1 MVSQKYRW
9 DFIGLSTDTKPT
21 SETSDKVVNGSTFYC
36 SDTSKLYVYC
46 DGTWYERKALG
57 GGGGGGTSDYPDL
70 TNKPKIN
77 NVELNGNKTSSDLGL
92 QPAGNYALESDI
104 ENLQEE
110 DELLKRNLQTTTGSG
125 EEVTLEKT
133 AELDFVK
140 PPLPRGNTKQDT
152 PPSPEY
158 PQEVEVVTGNV
169 GVTISNENNT
179 ESKTLPVSLGNIE
192 LCKIGNYQDYLYKDN
207 GKWYKYGAIGKL
219 TITSVSSVGT
229 ASTGI
234 KYALMGAVSLA
245 SASSFIYCS
254 KYINSTDSANNN
266 TIRFSG
272 KNLYVYDNR
281 FTDYTT
287 ALNLLNGLE
296 YYCVLATPTSTEIT
310 DTTLISQLEEISK
323 TLSYQ
328 GQTNIASNTIALFDV
343 EAYQSTKL
351 ILEDLDLT
359 KLSTFDGTKTQILKN
374 INGTLTWVDG

>member
-140 PPLPRGNTKQDT
+140 PPLPRGNSVQDGEPT
-152 PPSPEY
+152 PDN

-192 LCKIGNYQDYLYKDN
+192 LCKIGNYQDYLYKNN

-219 TITSVSSVGT
+219 TITSISSVGT
-229 ASTGI
+229 ATTGI
-234 KYALMGAVSLA
+234 KYALVRSVTIA
-245 SASSFIYCS
+245 SADSFIYCS
-254 KYINSTDSANNN
+254 NYVNSTDSTKNNS
-266 TIRFSG
+266 IRFSG
-272 KNLYVYDNR
+272 TNLYVYDNR
-281 FTDYTT
+281 LTDYTT
-287 ALNLLNGLE
+287 ASNLLNGLE
-296 YYCVLATPTSTEIT
+296 YYCVLATPTITEIT

-359 KLSTFDGTKTQILKN
+359 KLSTFDSTKTQILKN
-374 INGTLTWVDG
+374 INGSLIWVDE